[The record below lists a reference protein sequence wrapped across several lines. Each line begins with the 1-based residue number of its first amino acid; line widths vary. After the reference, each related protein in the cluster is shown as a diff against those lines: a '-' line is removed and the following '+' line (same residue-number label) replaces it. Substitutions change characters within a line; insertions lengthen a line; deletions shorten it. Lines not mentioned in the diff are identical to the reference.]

1 MTLILNILIPVALVT
16 QTIASRGVIED
27 VRSSIAQKDFAQA
40 GRHIAEYREQRGVTP
55 ELVVALSWL
64 SRGALAEKQL
74 ERAESYAQE
83 THQLTLAQLQARKL
97 DDDKLL
103 PLALGTAIE
112 VQAQVLAAR
121 GERSGAVDFLNKELA
136 TYRTTS
142 IRTRIQKNIH
152 VLSLEGKPAPKLE
165 GAPLPAGKPALL
177 FFWAHWCPDCK
188 LMAPALARLKMEY
201 SARGLA
207 IIAPTQRYG
216 YTRRGQDAAPAVEDE
231 YIAALRKEHYAEI
244 LDVPAPVNEENFRA
258 YGASTTPTLVLIDA
272 QGIVR
277 MYHPGEMTY
286 AELEPRVRQ
295 LFR

>member
-1 MTLILNILIPVALVT
+1 LILIRSILIPAVLIT
-16 QTIASRGVIED
+16 QTLASGGVIED
-27 VRSSIAQKDFAQA
+27 VRSSITQKDFTQA
-40 GRHIAEYREQRGVTP
+40 ERRIAEYRKQLGVTP
-55 ELVVALSWL
+55 ELLAALSWM

-74 ERAESYAQE
+74 DRAESYAQE
-83 THQLTLAQLQARKL
+83 THHLALAQLQGRKL

-103 PLALGTAIE
+103 PLALGAAIE

-121 GERSGAVDFLNKELA
+121 GERAGAVDFLKKELA
-136 TYRTTS
+136 THRATS
-142 IRTRIQKNIH
+142 IRTRIQKNLH
-152 VLSLEGKPAPKLE
+152 MLSLEGKPAPKLE
-165 GAPLPAGKPALL
+165 GAQLPAGKPALL

-188 LMAPALARLKMEY
+188 IMAPALARLKKEY
-201 SARGLA
+201 AAKGFA

-216 YTRRGQDAAPAVEDE
+216 YTRRGQDASPAVEDE
-231 YIAALRKEHYAEI
+231 YIAAVRKEQYAGL

-272 QGIVR
+272 KGIVR